1 MKYHNQGDD
10 RNYLVDYS
18 AWVSSLKLPLKD
30 RRLAIV
36 EEALGKICGGADS
49 FTVAQAREH
58 FGFEVFP
65 KWCEMIGVEEKDEA
79 CVGK

>member
-1 MKYHNQGDD
+1 M
-10 RNYLVDYS
+10 
-18 AWVSSLKLPLKD
+18 
-30 RRLAIV
+30 
-36 EEALGKICGGADS
+36 EEVLGKICGGADS